1 MADPGWERSVAALA
15 LSVACGL
22 VSPVRAAM
30 CEPEPR
36 RAELHV
42 LLIELV
48 VFRGIG
54 GSQVDLLRTEIEGVW
69 AEQGVTIA
77 WTSKPTPASV
87 RVVIDRP
94 VTPLPQASVEGM
106 WSVAHARVVQGH
118 IVPPIYASADAAER
132 VVRAA
137 TQASSSR
144 GSSGPLLPRVLGRAI
159 AHELAHLL
167 LDTRTHTARGLL
179 RERFTAAE
187 FVAPDLEQF
196 ALDPGQRLAAHDHR
210 LLLVARVLGGPPS
223 DASVSAAAPRR
234 SVQVT
239 SASALEPRPCS
250 FVALSRPVSSVEL
263 PEASWLPLH
272 SKE

>member
-1 MADPGWERSVAALA
+1 MADPGWARSIAALA

-30 CEPEPR
+30 CEPEPG

-48 VFRGIG
+48 VFRGVG
-54 GSQVDLLRTEIEGVW
+54 GSQVDLLRKEIEGVW

-77 WTSKPTPASV
+77 WTSKPTSASV

-118 IVPPIYASADAAER
+118 IVPPIYASVDAAER

-137 TQASSSR
+137 NQSSAGR
-144 GSSGPLLPRVLGRAI
+144 ASSGPLLPRVLGRAI

-167 LDTRTHTARGLL
+167 LDTRAHTDRGLL

-187 FVAPDLEQF
+187 FVAPDPEQF
-196 ALDPGQRLAAHDHR
+196 ALDHGQQLAAYRHR
-210 LLLVARVLGGPPS
+210 LLLVARTGGVTEAE
-223 DASVSAAAPRR
+223 ASSPIMATA
-234 SVQVT
+234 
-239 SASALEPRPCS
+239 ASAREPRPCS
-250 FVALSRPVSSVEL
+250 FVTLSRLAARVEL
-263 PEASWLPLH
+263 PGEFWPPLH

>member
-1 MADPGWERSVAALA
+1 MADTGWARSLAALA

-22 VSPVRAAM
+22 ASPVRAAV

-48 VFRGIG
+48 VFRGVG
-54 GSQVDLLRTEIEGVW
+54 GSQLDLLRKEIEGVW

-94 VTPLPQASVEGM
+94 VTPLPQASVEGN

-118 IVPPIYASADAAER
+118 IVPPIYASVDAAER

-137 TQASSSR
+137 DQSSSGR
-144 GSSGPLLPRVLGRAI
+144 ASSGPVLPRVLGRAI

-167 LDTRTHTARGLL
+167 LDTRAHTDRGLL

-187 FVAPDLEQF
+187 FAAPDPEQF
-196 ALDPGQRLAAHDHR
+196 ALDHGQQSAAHRHR
-210 LLLVARVLGGPPS
+210 LLLVTRTGGVAESEAPVPVAATAVPAREL
-223 DASVSAAAPRR
+223 
-234 SVQVT
+234 
-239 SASALEPRPCS
+239 RPCS
-250 FVALSRPVSSVEL
+250 FVALGRLSASVEL
-263 PEASWLPLH
+263 PGESRLPLH

>member
-1 MADPGWERSVAALA
+1 MADTGWARSLAALA

-22 VSPVRAAM
+22 ASPVRAAV

-48 VFRGIG
+48 VFRGVG
-54 GSQVDLLRTEIEGVW
+54 GSQLDLLRKEIEGVW

-94 VTPLPQASVEGM
+94 VTPLPRASVEGI
-106 WSVAHARVVQGH
+106 WSVAHARVVEGH
-118 IVPPIYASADAAER
+118 IVPPIYASVDAAER

-137 TQASSSR
+137 DQSSGR
-144 GSSGPLLPRVLGRAI
+144 TSSGPVLPRVLGRAI

-167 LDTRTHTARGLL
+167 LDTRAHTDRGLL

-187 FVAPDLEQF
+187 FVAPNPEQF
-196 ALDPGQRLAAHDHR
+196 ALDHGQQLAAHRHR
-210 LLLVARVLGGPPS
+210 LLLVTRTGGVAESEAPVPVAATTVFARELW
-223 DASVSAAAPRR
+223 
-234 SVQVT
+234 
-239 SASALEPRPCS
+239 PCS
-250 FVALSRPVSSVEL
+250 FVALGRLSASVEF
-263 PEASWLPLH
+263 PGESWLPLH
-272 SKE
+272 GKE